1 VYVGIAAS
9 APTPGRSLYRSP
21 RDAGQDTE
29 VTICRDKR
37 EMIGVSHE
45 LRTAPMT
52 AAASKPVRSP
62 SYPSMPLRDA
72 VIAVRKIEGPYRSA
86 PVDRLE
92 ASKLVGYSSMSGPAN
107 QALSSLAAYGLID
120 RAGKGMIRVTP
131 RAKAILHP
139 NNDDEFKR
147 NLRAAGSEPQL
158 FQQILEHFSGVQVPP
173 ESGVVSYLN
182 RQGFN
187 QSAIRPAVKAFLQ
200 TMYYLE
206 EAGVSESHG
215 PAAAPEPTSGPSNGD
230 DRPQFGGAKVGDLVQ
245 WESNGALRLAKP
257 ERVRWIS
264 DDGNWLALAHEDYKS
279 AIAMAEVIVQER
291 ASTPL
296 PPPTPPAFVGV
307 APPAVDEGNES
318 GGTDFRFKVGKGI
331 VVKVSSPDELGAD
344 EINKLVALLQAQAIA
359 LS

>member
-1 VYVGIAAS
+1 
-9 APTPGRSLYRSP
+9 
-21 RDAGQDTE
+21 
-29 VTICRDKR
+29 
-37 EMIGVSHE
+37 M
-45 LRTAPMT
+45 RTAPMT
-52 AAASKPVRSP
+52 SPASKPVRSP

-158 FQQILEHFSGVQVPP
+158 FQQILEHFSGVEVPP

-187 QSAIRPAVKAFLQ
+187 QSAIKPAVKAFLQ

-215 PAAAPEPTSGPSNGD
+215 PAATAEPTSATSNGE
-230 DRPQFGGAKVGDLVQ
+230 DRPQFGGAKIGDLVQ

-264 DDGNWLALAHEDYKS
+264 DDGNWLALAHEDYKA
-279 AIAMAEVIVQER
+279 AIPMAEVIVQER
-291 ASTPL
+291 GSAPL
-296 PPPTPPAFVGV
+296 PTPPTPPAFAGA
-307 APPAVDEGNES
+307 APPAADEDVDA

-331 VVKVSSPDELGAD
+331 VVKVSSPDELGVD